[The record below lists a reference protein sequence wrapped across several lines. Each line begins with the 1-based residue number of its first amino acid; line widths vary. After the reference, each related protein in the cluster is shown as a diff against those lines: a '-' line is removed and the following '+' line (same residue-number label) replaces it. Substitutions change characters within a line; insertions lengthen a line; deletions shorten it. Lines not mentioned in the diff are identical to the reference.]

1 MLESWTQ
8 PALAA
13 NLHTI
18 FRVQDEHMGMVELEL
33 IEVSDLQRTPRQ
45 EIYSIVFRG
54 PLNQP
59 LGQGMYQTE
68 HASLETGALF
78 IVPIAREDDGY
89 RYEAVFNHLVKKH
102 NG

>member
-1 MLESWTQ
+1 MLETWTQ

-13 NLHTI
+13 HLHTN
-18 FRVQDEHMGMVELEL
+18 FHVQHEREGVVELEL
-33 IEVSDLQRTPRQ
+33 IEVSDLQRTARQ

-59 LGQGMYQTE
+59 LGQGMYQIE
-68 HASLETGALF
+68 HVGLETGALF
-78 IVPIAREDDGY
+78 IVPIAREEDGY
-89 RYEAVFNHLVKKH
+89 RYEAVFNHLVKKQ